1 MGLSGANGVRVVKNE
16 LKFRVMLITLPL
28 NSAHIFLLRIS
39 RVYLLVKS
47 RGVTRISASTL
58 DDTASFKCNPTRLT
72 AWTAASKS
80 AHLIWFCYLEMNFF
94 RRRFGDCTGRLSWL
108 LSWIIPDEAAP
119 GYKDDGPTSSAAFVC
134 LRFCCWFEKL
144 ILFSV

>member
-1 MGLSGANGVRVVKNE
+1 MGLSGTSSVNVVKNE

-47 RGVTRISASTL
+47 TGVMRISASTL
-58 DDTASFKCNPTRLT
+58 DDTVFLKRNPTRLT

-80 AHLIWFCYLEMNFF
+80 AHLIWFCYLEMNFL

-108 LSWIIPDEAAP
+108 LSWIIPEEAAP
-119 GYKDDGPTSSAAFVC
+119 GYKEDGPTSSAAFVC
-134 LRFCCWFEKL
+134 LRFCC
-144 ILFSV
+144 